1 MKMEME
7 NTEYKSICKQHTSS
21 WKLNYTQPESLHLL
35 ETPAGSTHSST
46 RGLRPTERLERQAE
60 FHYSDKTRPDSPVPT
75 LQGPCGRSQ
84 KWRGSLRFLPPIEM
98 RPSFISSN
106 LVESREAP
114 LTPQCRGPAPADP
127 GYSKR
132 GRRRRPIYIYLFI
145 KYSKSNRI
153 RIAQWGNSVEKSGW
167 NKDSSVGKFSG
178 EKKLSGLVYAE
189 NQYNPW
195 YQVSSDHGG
204 RRHPLE

>member
-1 MKMEME
+1 MSHVGGATCRMTPISRSALEMNPMPGHLFE
-7 NTEYKSICKQHTSS
+7 GNPVGEGTKRRGTD
-21 WKLNYTQPESLHLL
+21 TPMHLL

-46 RGLRPTERLERQAE
+46 RGLKPTERLKRQAE

-114 LTPQCRGPAPADP
+114 LTPQYPSPLRGTWEVP
-127 GYSKR
+127 
-132 GRRRRPIYIYLFI
+132 
-145 KYSKSNRI
+145 
-153 RIAQWGNSVEKSGW
+153 
-167 NKDSSVGKFSG
+167 
-178 EKKLSGLVYAE
+178 
-189 NQYNPW
+189 
-195 YQVSSDHGG
+195 
-204 RRHPLE
+204 

>member
-1 MKMEME
+1 MSHVGGATCRMTPISRSALEMNPMPGHLFE
-7 NTEYKSICKQHTSS
+7 GNPVGEGTKRRGTD
-21 WKLNYTQPESLHLL
+21 TPMHLL

-46 RGLRPTERLERQAE
+46 RGLRPPERLERQAE

-114 LTPQCRGPAPADP
+114 LTPQYPSPLRGTWEVP
-127 GYSKR
+127 
-132 GRRRRPIYIYLFI
+132 
-145 KYSKSNRI
+145 
-153 RIAQWGNSVEKSGW
+153 
-167 NKDSSVGKFSG
+167 
-178 EKKLSGLVYAE
+178 
-189 NQYNPW
+189 
-195 YQVSSDHGG
+195 
-204 RRHPLE
+204 